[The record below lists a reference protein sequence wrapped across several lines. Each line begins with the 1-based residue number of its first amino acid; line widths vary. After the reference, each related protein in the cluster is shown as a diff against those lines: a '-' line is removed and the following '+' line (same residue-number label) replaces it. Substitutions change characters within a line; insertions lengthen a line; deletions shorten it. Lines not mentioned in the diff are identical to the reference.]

1 MVIANETLL
10 IAAALLVTAATLLG
24 VLTLFWHAKR
34 EVAALDNRVCGDRR
48 DTVAA
53 VELLRTSIRRLE
65 HEIAGFRREQ
75 ELNAPAPSFA
85 AGGRSMNL
93 QKRAQALRM
102 HRRGDPLETIA
113 ATLGIPSKE
122 VELLVKVQEV
132 VRFGTG
138 MSA

>member
-1 MVIANETLL
+1 MPIGNVTLVT
-10 IAAALLVTAATLLG
+10 AAALLVTTATLLG

-34 EVAALDNRVCGDRR
+34 DVAALDSRVCGDRR

-53 VELLRTSIRRLE
+53 VELLRMSIRRLE
-65 HEIAGFRREQ
+65 IELAELRREQ
-75 ELNAPAPSFA
+75 ALNTPAQPVA

-102 HRRGDPLETIA
+102 HRRGDPLEKIA
-113 ATLGIPSKE
+113 ATLGIPSRE

-138 MSA
+138 LSA